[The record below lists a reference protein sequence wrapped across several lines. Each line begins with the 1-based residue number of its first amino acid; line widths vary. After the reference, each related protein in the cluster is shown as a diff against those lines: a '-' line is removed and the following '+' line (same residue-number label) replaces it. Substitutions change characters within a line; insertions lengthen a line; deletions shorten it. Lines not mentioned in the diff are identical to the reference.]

1 MTAMSRVTAPTIA
14 CLALAA
20 LIAATP
26 LNAARAQARVA
37 SDPLGV
43 GASAVIAL
51 IQDRDRRAGGDR
63 DQGGQRMMSEA
74 QALSIAQ
81 RRAGGAR
88 FVGSLGLRG
97 TTYVFRFERDGQ
109 IIDIA
114 VDARGG

>member
-1 MTAMSRVTAPTIA
+1 
-14 CLALAA
+14 
-20 LIAATP
+20 
-26 LNAARAQARVA
+26 
-37 SDPLGV
+37 
-43 GASAVIAL
+43 
-51 IQDRDRRAGGDR
+51 
-63 DQGGQRMMSEA
+63 MMSEA
-74 QALSIAQ
+74 QALAIAQ

>member
-1 MTAMSRVTAPTIA
+1 MSRVTA
-14 CLALAA
+14 LAFAA
-20 LIAATP
+20 LIAVAP
-26 LNAARAQARVA
+26 LDAAHAHVRAGAGL
-37 SDPLGV
+37 LGLNLSG
-43 GASAVIAL
+43 GAGLA
-51 IQDRDRRAGGDR
+51 QERDRRGGNDR
-63 DQGGQRMMSEA
+63 QRESPRLMSEA
-74 QALSIAQ
+74 QAQSIAQ

>member
-1 MTAMSRVTAPTIA
+1 MSRVTA
-14 CLALAA
+14 LALAA
-20 LIAATP
+20 LIAAAPMST
-26 LNAARAQARVA
+26 AQAQARVTT
-37 SDPLGV
+37 DLFGLGV
-43 GASAVIAL
+43 STVVGL
-51 IQDRDRRAGGDR
+51 GQDRDRRDGNDR
-63 DQGGQRMMSEA
+63 DQRGPRLMSEA

>member
-1 MTAMSRVTAPTIA
+1 MSRVTA
-14 CLALAA
+14 LALAA
-20 LIAATP
+20 LIAAAP
-26 LNAARAQARVA
+26 LSTAQAEARVTG
-37 SDPLGV
+37 DLLGSGVPAMV
-43 GASAVIAL
+43 GL
-51 IQDRDRRAGGDR
+51 GQERDRRGGGDR
-63 DQGGQRMMSEA
+63 DREAPRLMSEA
-74 QALSIAQ
+74 QAQAIAQ

>member
-1 MTAMSRVTAPTIA
+1 MSRVTA
-14 CLALAA
+14 LALAA
-20 LIAATP
+20 LIAAAP
-26 LNAARAQARVA
+26 LSAAQAQARVTA
-37 SDPLGV
+37 DLVGPGVSAILGV
-43 GASAVIAL
+43 M
-51 IQDRDRRAGGDR
+51 QDRDRRGGNDR
-63 DQGGQRMMSEA
+63 DQGGPRLMSEA